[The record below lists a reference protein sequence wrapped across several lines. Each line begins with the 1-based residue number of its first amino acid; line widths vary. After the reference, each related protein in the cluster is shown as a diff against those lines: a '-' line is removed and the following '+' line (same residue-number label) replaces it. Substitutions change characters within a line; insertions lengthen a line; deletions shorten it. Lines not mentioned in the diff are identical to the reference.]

1 MAGRKSGTV
10 NLLMAGGLLAA
21 LAATVVLAVLLW
33 GRSGGGVENKGN
45 YPAATVSIPGKKT
58 PFTGQS
64 NTGEPLTS
72 AKAVAPHYVV
82 DSNGWSIFHPPPVV
96 SAHLTGIAN
105 NPLSFP
111 VRFITSLAG
120 SVGGQT
126 VAIGTEGQGLVM
138 FRPAARPPHRW
149 VEFHPNNKGTGFPSW
164 NVYSV
169 CFDSQGRLW
178 VGTLRKGIVVGK
190 LGRHGWQWRHYDEI
204 CRPAGAKHPNLPHQG
219 AMTFNGPLGCHVF
232 AIAEDPLDKSIWIST
247 EAGISVYYPHGAGV
261 SSTAAAATAI
271 MSPVQQYMQGAGQ
284 PVRPSAVQP
293 MPPMLFGRWRY
304 ITPAD
309 GLPASPVDCMAFD
322 SYGNLFVGTQCNGIA
337 AARPQDGYSH
347 WRRIGGHRHVTT
359 HGTGRGLPSNLI
371 NALLIDRKTN
381 HIYAATDWGLGISD
395 DDGASWHYIR
405 GQDYAA
411 KVAQLWH
418 VPKNWQ
424 PPNPQSLSTLL
435 PGDHV
440 TSLAEDSKGRIWL
453 GTWRNGYAIYQSG
466 KGVIYHNKLAKGAW
480 RHGGDYVNALL
491 PVHLDDLDSV
501 GLGTAPRVM
510 LVGKYGSA
518 TKPMARDDGLSIG
531 WQGGQSV
538 ARQVKRNRV
547 IVHFPQ
553 AALPPTRGQLAA
565 MLRHVRSIRLEPMK
579 PGQVVALP
587 ADWRTEGDWEG
598 NYGKYYIDLFAFWMG
613 GDNLQWRTGPVGPWV
628 QARIGPHR
636 PRVDAHD
643 VLGFWPIWL
652 SGRESANALL
662 IPYLCQKILV
672 KEGKKDLGI
681 AGHRQAEVDD
691 EGESSPPTQQGP
703 GLCNSISVP
712 PGYYIIAPYEMNCIG
727 HDGINRQRDC
737 RVEVH
742 SHSDWGPAAAR
753 RWKMD
758 MYGKP
763 VLARER
769 VADFSNGVWQPF
781 LVRGPATIVISIRRN
796 YSYTTPESGLAMD
809 YVNEHPAPYYYG
821 LTSWNAR
828 LRRQAVARAAARK
841 RWDSGSIG
849 PTLGI
854 GSRQLVAGLLED
866 EEFLLYGA
874 PKAWGTNQAEIYT
887 VLLRRA
893 DADGRPPRLQP
904 VAARLEYRLALFNRW
919 NRTERKIG
927 IVTPRHVETGIRSG
941 WVDPTGR
948 ETNFNMDRWYMERLK
963 HAYPGNDPLARIKA
977 DQWLLAT
984 GEAPAPGDD
993 TEPAH

>member
-111 VRFITSLAG
+111 VRFITSLAA

-553 AALPPTRGQLAA
+553 AALPPTRQGLESILPAFKLGTKQAAKLGFPYAKYLGEDWATQGDWAGRYGREYGILCSAQFDLSYCFSAQDYACNVDGVCGPHHYIPHESMREWEQYADTDNPKALYIPELGYRRQTTWDDHGEVYPTTFQGPDLWLRIILQKPGFYRLSLYFCNLDGQGSGDRQRDLQVEVYPLAERFRKAMFRPLLSAMVFPKNPVALRWCRRAMASAPLAA
-565 MLRHVRSIRLEPMK
+565 ARVVDFWNPVYARFAIAG
-579 PGQVVALP
+579 PGQYMVRIARGSSINAEICGIFIDRADATRDAAEEQAMYWFGGVDYCPPLTPRVYLQRQPTFFRLWQAAQYAFGPAGFRRRHEALFLAYRAAVARHALP
-587 ADWRTEGDWEG
+587 A
-598 NYGKYYIDLFAFWMG
+598 L
-613 GDNLQWRTGPVGPWV
+613 
-628 QARIGPHR
+628 QARWRWRLDRWTRDDRQTFDHMMNK
-636 PRVDAHD
+636 
-643 VLGFWPIWL
+643 GFWAELKGWKGLKEFMIKGHSWQSN
-652 SGRESANALL
+652 SGR
-662 IPYLCQKILV
+662 
-672 KEGKKDLGI
+672 LG
-681 AGHRQAEVDD
+681 
-691 EGESSPPTQQGP
+691 
-703 GLCNSISVP
+703 
-712 PGYYIIAPYEMNCIG
+712 
-727 HDGINRQRDC
+727 
-737 RVEVH
+737 
-742 SHSDWGPAAAR
+742 
-753 RWKMD
+753 
-758 MYGKP
+758 
-763 VLARER
+763 
-769 VADFSNGVWQPF
+769 NG
-781 LVRGPATIVISIRRN
+781 
-796 YSYTTPESGLAMD
+796 
-809 YVNEHPAPYYYG
+809 
-821 LTSWNAR
+821 
-828 LRRQAVARAAARK
+828 
-841 RWDSGSIG
+841 
-849 PTLGI
+849 
-854 GSRQLVAGLLED
+854 
-866 EEFLLYGA
+866 
-874 PKAWGTNQAEIYT
+874 
-887 VLLRRA
+887 
-893 DADGRPPRLQP
+893 
-904 VAARLEYRLALFNRW
+904 
-919 NRTERKIG
+919 
-927 IVTPRHVETGIRSG
+927 
-941 WVDPTGR
+941 
-948 ETNFNMDRWYMERLK
+948 
-963 HAYPGNDPLARIKA
+963 
-977 DQWLLAT
+977 
-984 GEAPAPGDD
+984 
-993 TEPAH
+993 